1 MIFGGDAEWQNL
13 VRNLRK
19 MGDDWVWRRIPT
31 DHPILSS
38 VYPLES
44 CPQIPARIF
53 FDATGQGFDPPT
65 VHRQPAGGY
74 AGVQQVNF
82 MGLFD
87 DSGRLAAVATHNTDI
102 ADGWEREGEDREFF
116 LRFSIQSYALSI
128 NIITYAMT
136 H

>member
-1 MIFGGDAEWQNL
+1 
-13 VRNLRK
+13 
-19 MGDDWVWRRIPT
+19 
-31 DHPILSS
+31 
-38 VYPLES
+38 
-44 CPQIPARIF
+44 
-53 FDATGQGFDPPT
+53 
-65 VHRQPAGGY
+65 
-74 AGVQQVNF
+74 

-87 DSGRLAAVATHNTDI
+87 SDGRLAAVATHNTDI